1 MANDARLEIRVPAQQ
16 RQELVQ
22 LARDTGLTVP
32 GLVRLATQRLL
43 DDRASLLRGSN
54 HHQSEGAAT

>member
-1 MANDARLEIRVPAQQ
+1 MLINDSRLDVRVPAQQ

-22 LARDTGLTVP
+22 LARDTGLSVP

-43 DDRASLLRGSN
+43 EDRQSLLRS
-54 HHQSEGAAT
+54 HSTEAAA